1 MGKSSLWPAGV
12 SGRPGKNQGV
22 NMTSAIP
29 PQLQAIIDDFQACQ
43 GQEKLY
49 YLLEMAEKLPPLP
62 AHLQAQ
68 RDAMEQVHECMTP
81 VFLHGEQQ
89 AGKMIYFFDV
99 SPESPT
105 VRGFASILM
114 QGING
119 LTPEE
124 VLRVPGE
131 FYLQTGLQQVLSG
144 QRLNGISTFLGY
156 MKRLATPYL
165 N

>member
-1 MGKSSLWPAGV
+1 
-12 SGRPGKNQGV
+12 
-22 NMTSAIP
+22 MTTDIP
-29 PQLQAIIDDFQACQ
+29 PRLQAILEDFQVCQ
-43 GQEKLY
+43 GQEKLH
-49 YLLEMAEKLPPLP
+49 YLLEMAEQLPPLP
-62 AHLQAQ
+62 PHLQAQ

-81 VFLHGEQQ
+81 VFLYGEQVE
-89 AGKMIYFFDV
+89 GRLIYYFDV

-105 VRGFASILM
+105 VRGFASILL
-114 QGING
+114 QGLNH

-124 VLRVPGE
+124 VLRVPSE

-156 MKRLATPYL
+156 MKRIATQHL